1 MMTKTEMRKNLI
13 GVVSVALSFALG
25 FTLYRA
31 FQVADLQDLQQKSAS
46 DEPAPKPAPPAPAKA
61 PQSNGKKVN
70 LAGQRAMRVRKE
82 RMKEFSG
89 HGQAVSDNVPDNQK
103 VTNNKQMIQSAPA
116 SEMLS

>member
-1 MMTKTEMRKNLI
+1 MTKTEMRKNLI

-31 FQVADLQDLQQKSAS
+31 FQVADLQDLQQKSAAMS
-46 DEPAPKPAPPAPAKA
+46 LRQNLPHLHPPHLPKAMA
-61 PQSNGKKVN
+61 KKVN
-70 LAGQRAMRVRKE
+70 LAGQQAMRVRKE

-103 VTNNKQMIQSAPA
+103 VSNNKQMIQSAPS